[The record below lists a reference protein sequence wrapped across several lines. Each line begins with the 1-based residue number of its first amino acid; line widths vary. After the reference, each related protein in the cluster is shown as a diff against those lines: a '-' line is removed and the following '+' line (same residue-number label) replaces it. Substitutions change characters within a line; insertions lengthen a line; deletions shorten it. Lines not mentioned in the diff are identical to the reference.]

1 MLPVTIPSSTKD
13 NRREQMTVVVQRYRT
28 NLPHSVE
35 TRPWRI
41 RTFGLWW
48 SLVPTPASIVMSVPP
63 AHQEHLSLGRLAP
76 HLSLALPSLPVV
88 CVAIHCLYP
97 VRGEAEVNRQRVA
110 RLIARLALGIAVG
123 AALAYL
129 ALEYL

>member
-1 MLPVTIPSSTKD
+1 
-13 NRREQMTVVVQRYRT
+13 MTVVVHRYRT

>member
-1 MLPVTIPSSTKD
+1 
-13 NRREQMTVVVQRYRT
+13 MTVVVHRYRT

-63 AHQEHLSLGRLAP
+63 AHQEHLSLGRLAR

>member
-1 MLPVTIPSSTKD
+1 
-13 NRREQMTVVVQRYRT
+13 
-28 NLPHSVE
+28 
-35 TRPWRI
+35 
-41 RTFGLWW
+41 
-48 SLVPTPASIVMSVPP
+48 MSVPP
-63 AHQEHLSLGRLAP
+63 AHQEHLSLGRLAR